1 MMLRLLMLE
10 DDALAAE
17 LTLHALNSAGV
28 RCTAERV
35 VNETDFRAALTRAPD
50 IVVSDSDVPGF
61 DGMAALAILKCERPE
76 TPFIFVSAHLD
87 ESTLRY
93 ALDNGATDFVAKSDL
108 TRLPNVI
115 RSALPSATRSRRA
128 SDEPGAARRAGAGNS
143 ADYLLQRQATV
154 ERVLRPRDGTNLAGL
169 LSRAPPAPAALL
181 MIGSPVTSD
190 RYVKLLHTADIEIE
204 LARDE
209 RDALARLAVRVPA
222 LLFTDRLDL
231 IHEARQLYAASTIH
245 MVFISAGD
253 EGSAVQ
259 GLRAG
264 ANDVMPA
271 DGRGEQFWA
280 HLSTARR
287 IVSFAASLQSA
298 ITNNRLLATID
309 ELTRVGTRR
318 YFEDQWPKEV
328 AGAVRLGRPLS
339 LVLCDIDHFKGIND
353 REGHRVGD
361 EVLSEFGE
369 RLTKGLRLGEDWV
382 ARIGGEEFA
391 IVLPEAARFQA
402 RAIAER
408 LRESISDRPFLR
420 TSLGLSVTASF
431 GICSLEHPAEPI
443 TELHE
448 QLVKLAD
455 SALYDSKRAGRNRV
469 TEVIRPSSGTGAA
482 GQA

>member
-1 MMLRLLMLE
+1 
-10 DDALAAE
+10 
-17 LTLHALNSAGV
+17 
-28 RCTAERV
+28 
-35 VNETDFRAALTRAPD
+35 
-50 IVVSDSDVPGF
+50 
-61 DGMAALAILKCERPE
+61 
-76 TPFIFVSAHLD
+76 
-87 ESTLRY
+87 
-93 ALDNGATDFVAKSDL
+93 
-108 TRLPNVI
+108 
-115 RSALPSATRSRRA
+115 
-128 SDEPGAARRAGAGNS
+128 
-143 ADYLLQRQATV
+143 
-154 ERVLRPRDGTNLAGL
+154 
-169 LSRAPPAPAALL
+169 
-181 MIGSPVTSD
+181 
-190 RYVKLLHTADIEIE
+190 
-204 LARDE
+204 
-209 RDALARLAVRVPA
+209 VPA

-231 IHEARQLYAASTIH
+231 IHDARQMNAASAIH

-253 EGSAVQ
+253 EGGAVQ

-264 ANDVMPA
+264 ASDVMPA

-318 YFEDQWPKEV
+318 YFEEQWPKEV
-328 AGAVRLGRPLS
+328 ARAVRLGRPLS
-339 LVLCDIDHFKGIND
+339 LVLCDIDHFKVIND

-369 RLTKGLRLGEDWV
+369 RLTRGLRLGEDWV

-408 LRESISDRPFLR
+408 LRECISDRPFLR

-443 TELHE
+443 PELHE
-448 QLVKLAD
+448 QLVELAD

-469 TEVIRPSSGTGAA
+469 TEAIRPTSGT
-482 GQA
+482 